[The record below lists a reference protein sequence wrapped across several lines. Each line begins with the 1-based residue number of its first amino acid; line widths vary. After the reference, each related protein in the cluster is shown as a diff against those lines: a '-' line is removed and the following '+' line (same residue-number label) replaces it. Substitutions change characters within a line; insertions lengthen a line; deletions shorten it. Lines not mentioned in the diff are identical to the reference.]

1 MIEYSISNGNV
12 IQILEKYVE
21 KGRLSNSIVQE
32 IADVIKSGSLRI
44 GIIGK
49 MKAGK
54 SSLVNSLF
62 FKKSVLPT
70 GLQPMTITLTE
81 ITYGTDNKVV
91 VEILNQQD
99 IDDLKVALNCQDEE
113 KAKAAKEILDEIEKS
128 PEAVEAI
135 AEGKESVSI
144 SINQLPDY
152 VAVGGKLSGIAKR
165 VTIYYNDK
173 ALQGITIVDTPGF
186 NDPIVS
192 RGETTKNELSK
203 CHVLLF
209 VHTIR
214 DTYDSTELTLAK
226 NQIAYDGISVII
238 DIVNKI
244 DSLDINEYPLPK
256 WQTFVDSF
264 VEARNKKI
272 EREIRS
278 NELKQVLLQA
288 PCLFASPQMALIGFE
303 RPLDSEYSEL
313 FLDYIDDFDEIK
325 SQDDMITYSNLQN
338 VAGAI
343 NEVARAK
350 ESILLD
356 GPRRTAVGK
365 LNAIKSDIEG
375 EIIIID
381 SKIDSLN
388 QSINEINHKKN
399 AFQNEISQL
408 KSFIENTSLSADF
421 FGTIAKSLNNL
432 QRLRKSM
439 ADSEYSD
446 SVYINPTVLSIGVKK
461 RNNGHHNIVLNSF
474 CNSVRNE
481 LEVLKSELK
490 NNAESTINN
499 LVGMMIRS
507 SFSNNR
513 IEIENIL
520 KNSLNTLIE
529 KISIIVP
536 NELASS
542 TPAGKLN
549 ANALY
554 MKDFLDRFDD
564 DKLKKY
570 LEPFEALAKHV
581 VEDFKSTAT
590 KKLGDIYTE
599 LVNSAQYSP
608 IQKDEK
614 ISQLEKE
621 KEDLSFELKEI
632 DCDIALLI
640 K

>member
-21 KGRLSNSIVQE
+21 KGRLSNNTVQE

-70 GLQPMTITLTE
+70 GLQPMTVTLTE
-81 ITYGTDNKVV
+81 ITYGAENKVI
-91 VEILNQQD
+91 VEILSQQD
-99 IDDLKVALNCQDEE
+99 IEDLKAALDCQDEE

-144 SINQLPDY
+144 TIDQLSDY

-192 RGETTKNELSK
+192 RGEATKNELSK

-238 DIVNKI
+238 DVVNKI
-244 DSLDINEYPLPK
+244 DSLDINEYPLSK
-256 WQTFVDSF
+256 WQSFVDSF
-264 VEARNKKI
+264 VETRNKNI
-272 EREIRS
+272 DREIRS

-303 RPLDSEYSEL
+303 CPLKSTEL
-313 FLDYIDDFDEIK
+313 FLDYMDDFDEIK
-325 SQDDMITYSNLQN
+325 SQDDMIKYSNLQN

-350 ESILLD
+350 ESLLLD
-356 GPRRTAVGK
+356 GPRKTAVGK
-365 LNAIKSDIEG
+365 LNSIKSDIEG

-381 SKIDSLN
+381 SKIDSLS
-388 QSINEINHKKN
+388 QSIEEINHKKD
-399 AFQNEISQL
+399 AFKNEISQL
-408 KSFIENTSLSADF
+408 KGFIENTSLSADF

-446 SVYINPTVLSIGVKK
+446 SVYKNPNVLSTGVKK
-461 RNNGHHNIVLNSF
+461 RNNSHHNIVLDSF

-490 NNAESTINN
+490 NNAESTVNE
-499 LVGMMIRS
+499 LAGMMIRS
-507 SFSNNR
+507 NFSNNR
-513 IEIENIL
+513 VEIEIIL

-529 KISIIVP
+529 KTSIIVP
-536 NELASS
+536 NELVSS
-542 TPAGKLN
+542 TPSGKLN
-549 ANALY
+549 ADALY
-554 MKDFLDRFDD
+554 RRDFLDRFDD
-564 DKLKKY
+564 EKLKKY
-570 LEPFEALAKHV
+570 LEPFEALAVHV
-581 VEDFKSTAT
+581 VDDFKLTA
-590 KKLGDIYTE
+590 KEKLGDIYTE
-599 LVNSAQYSP
+599 LVNSSQYSP
-608 IQKDEK
+608 KQKDEK
-614 ISQLEKE
+614 ISLLTKE
-621 KEDLSFELKEI
+621 KADLSSELEEI
-632 DCDIALLI
+632 DSDIALLT